1 MTRRVRVLA
10 AALVV
15 TAGGVAFWYVRSLPP
30 DLPPPPTPEE
40 IAALQAKRD
49 ALADRLSA
57 AVAAHGEKSLKDAP
71 RGGIMLGI
79 PTGFTRSI
87 VQQVVTGLF
96 DGMTLTLRNLKV
108 HKAGEV
114 KAKVVFRKKAVGAFV
129 LDVDIQEIQGI
140 LRPAAPELSFSTNR
154 IGVGLPVRLAEGS
167 GHANLRFRWDS
178 KGLAAN
184 TVCGDVDTTK
194 AVTGG
199 VVPADYRLEG
209 AFVIGSRGESVTLT
223 PEFPDLAVR
232 IFVDPSEQAWA
243 VVDEVVKDQ
252 RKGCEIALNK
262 IDLKAQLAKILGR
275 GFVVKIPQKILKPL
289 RLPAGVTQSLE
300 IQGVKMPVTVKF
312 TGVLVAQDR
321 IWYGADIQ
329 VAGHAPDLA
338 KGAKAAESR

>member
-1 MTRRVRVLA
+1 VTSRLRFLVAVLVA
-10 AALVV
+10 AA
-15 TAGGVAFWYVRSLPP
+15 AGAAFWYVRTLPP

-49 ALADRLSA
+49 ALGERLRA
-57 AVAAHGEKSLKDAP
+57 ATSREEESLKDAP

-108 HKAGEV
+108 HHEGEV
-114 KAKVVFRKKAVGAFV
+114 KAKVVFRKKVVGAFV
-129 LDVDIQEIQGI
+129 LDVDIQEIQGT
-140 LRPAAPELSFSTNR
+140 LKPGPPELAFSTNR
-154 IGVGLPVRLAEGS
+154 IGVALPVRLAEGN
-167 GHANLRFRWDS
+167 GRATLHFRWDS

-184 TVCGDVDTTK
+184 TICGDVDTTK
-194 AVTGG
+194 FVTGG
-199 VVPADYRLEG
+199 VVPGDYRLEG
-209 AFVIGSRGESVTLT
+209 AFVVGTRGESVTLT
-223 PEFPDLAVR
+223 PEFPDLVVR
-232 IFVDPSEQAWA
+232 IFVDPSEQAWG

-262 IDLKAQLAKILGR
+262 IDLKKQLAKILGK
-275 GFVVKIPQKILKPL
+275 GFGVRIPQKILRPV

-338 KGAKAAESR
+338 KGTKAAEAR